1 MAVLQASSGDHCGLC
16 PGASLGEALVRSRV
30 SRHGLR
36 GQRCSG
42 QDGGV
47 VGWLQNVLEPEK
59 LVWLAS
65 PTCQQE

>member
-1 MAVLQASSGDHCGLC
+1 MLQASSGDHCGLC

-30 SRHGLR
+30 SRNGLR

-47 VGWLQNVLEPEK
+47 VGRFQNVLEPEMP
-59 LVWLAS
+59 VQPAS